1 MERSVRALETATGAD
16 RRDATGTSGGGGSG
30 LSAARL
36 ASLSGASSVPVRFS
50 TSLATSTD

>member
-50 TSLATSTD
+50 TSLATSSD